1 MTLSLTELANR
12 YNSDKG
18 NQYKCAHNYTEHYE
32 ALFAPY
38 KGKTVS
44 LLEIGLNRDD
54 CSDVPSLRMYR
65 DYFGSKAQ
73 IAGFDI
79 RAEFERFKGE
89 GFEIAIGDQSKPYDL
104 ALCTSRKRTIIIDDG
119 SHASSHQQITLC
131 ALWKA
136 VKPGGLYIIEDLH
149 WQPFQESCPKTV
161 ELARQW
167 TKGQLAHSDHIPESV
182 VQAILNEAESIT
194 LLPSH
199 SPLHDKALTAEALLV
214 IKKKS

>member
-18 NQYKCAHNYTEHYE
+18 NEYKCSHNYTEHYE
-32 ALFAPY
+32 KLFAPY
-38 KGKTVS
+38 KGKALS

-65 DYFGSKAQ
+65 DYFGKKAQ
-73 IAGFDI
+73 LAGFDI
-79 RAEFERFKGE
+79 RPEFERFKGE
-89 GFEIAIGDQSKPYDL
+89 DFEIVIGDQSKPYDL

-136 VKPGGLYIIEDLH
+136 LKPGGIYVIEDLH
-149 WQPFQESCPKTV
+149 WQPFQEACPKTV

-167 TKGQLAHSDHIPESV
+167 TKSEVAFSDYISEGV
-182 VQAILNEAESIT
+182 VRTILNEAESIT
-194 LLPSH
+194 LLPSR
-199 SPLHDKALTAEALLV
+199 SPLHDPALTAEALLV
-214 IKKKS
+214 IKKKP